1 MNKILFLAVFLW
13 SSSLFA
19 QVHLSFELV
28 KEHTSKGDELLG
40 YKTYRLYAV
49 SDNPKDR
56 IIAVYGSIQN
66 PLTISSDK
74 GFWQS
79 ALGDALGSN
88 TNPILQQTNPDYA
101 FDSWVT
107 INKTDKSKQG
117 QLFVLESPSQAWISP
132 FEAGGKIAMD
142 DKVGGSWFMMPN
154 DKNTFTGESGKVLLG
169 QFTTKGKIS
178 AQLNL
183 QVMLGATGAA
193 ESITGLKA
201 ETP

>member
-1 MNKILFLAVFLW
+1 MKRILPLLYFFYSL
-13 SSSLFA
+13 SSFA

-56 IIAVYGSIQN
+56 IIAVYGSNQS
-66 PLTISSDK
+66 PLMISSDQ

-88 TNPILQQTNPDYA
+88 INPILNQTNPSYNY
-101 FDSWVT
+101 DSWVT
-107 INKTDKSKQG
+107 INKTDKSKPG
-117 QLFVLESPSQAWISP
+117 QLFILESPSQSWVAP
-132 FEAGGKIAMD
+132 FEAGGKIAID
-142 DKVGGSWFMMPN
+142 DKIGGSWFMMPN
-154 DKNTFTGESGKVLLG
+154 DKNTFTGEAGKVLLG
-169 QFTTKGKIS
+169 QFTVKGKIS

-183 QVMLGATGAA
+183 QVMLGSTGAA
-193 ESITGLKA
+193 ESINGLKA

>member
-1 MNKILFLAVFLW
+1 MQKILFLIFFFYSL
-13 SSSLFA
+13 SSLA

-28 KEHTSKGDELLG
+28 KEHTSKGDELFG

-56 IIAVYGSIQN
+56 MMAVYGSSQS
-66 PLTISSDK
+66 PLIIVSDQ

-88 TNPILQQTNPDYA
+88 INPILYQTNPNYNY
-101 FDSWVT
+101 DSWVT
-107 INKTDKSKQG
+107 INKMDKSKPG
-117 QLFVLESPSQAWISP
+117 QLFVLESPSQSWVAP
-132 FEAGGKIAMD
+132 FEAGGKITMD

-154 DKNTFTGESGKVLLG
+154 DKNTFTGEAGKVLLG

-178 AQLNL
+178 VQLNL
-183 QVMLGATGAA
+183 QVMWGATGAA